1 MKYFFTLLVLL
12 LFATFAHSQAYKSL
26 FGQDSTQWNIANFY
40 FPGFWFTDSFI
51 ATEDTTIN
59 GQVYKAIHTQNSQ
72 FGLPDYIG
80 ALREDTIQ
88 GKAWFRS
95 YVDTTERLVMDL
107 SLTVGDSI
115 MLGETAWSSKV
126 VVDTV
131 FYLNNRKHIRLG
143 HQYYTN
149 LGDQTFMFIEGEV
162 STMGFYFYDNDLG
175 YTESSYLLCTHKD
188 GVETYKF
195 SDTCFVMTTATTNI
209 VEPLNFT
216 VFPNPVKAFFNIE
229 ISENVTQKYT
239 GHLIDI
245 TGKILQTIDL
255 QSNNENRI
263 IVEDYPSGIYFLMV
277 FDENNQFVGREKII
291 IFN

>member
-51 ATEDTTIN
+51 AKEDTVIN
-59 GQVYKAIHTQNSQ
+59 GQVYKAIHSQNSQ
-72 FGLPDYIG
+72 FLPSYIG
-80 ALREDTIQ
+80 SLREDTIQ

-95 YVDTTERLVMDL
+95 WVDTTERLVMDL
-107 SLTVGDSI
+107 SLMVGDSI
-115 MLGETAWSSKV
+115 VLGETSMSYNV
-126 VVDTV
+126 VVDSV
-131 FYLNNRKHIRLG
+131 FYLSNRKHIRLA

-195 SDTCFVMTTATTNI
+195 SDTCFIMSTATNKI

-216 VFPNPVKAFFNIE
+216 VFPNPVGNFLNIE
-229 ISENVTQKYT
+229 ISENDTQNYICQ
-239 GHLIDI
+239 LIDI
-245 TGKILQTIDL
+245 TGKTLQTIDL

-263 IVEDYPSGIYFLMV
+263 IVENYPSGIYFLMI
-277 FDENNQFVGREKII
+277 FDEHSLLVGREKIFI
-291 IFN
+291 LK